1 LRVGDRIIPGSFI
14 PDVLEMAIP
23 PAAGIGDII
32 ELVEV
37 DVETGF
43 GQDARLSVIVIIHD

>member
-1 LRVGDRIIPGSFI
+1 VGDRIIRGGFI
-14 PDVLEMAIP
+14 PDVVEMAIP
-23 PAAGIGDII
+23 PAAGIGDAI
-32 ELVEV
+32 ESIEI